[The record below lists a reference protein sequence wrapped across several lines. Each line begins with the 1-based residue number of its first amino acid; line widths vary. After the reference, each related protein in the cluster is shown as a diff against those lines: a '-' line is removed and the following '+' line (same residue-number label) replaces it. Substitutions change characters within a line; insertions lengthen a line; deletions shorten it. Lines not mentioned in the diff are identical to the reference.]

1 MAKLSLFLPPFAADY
16 SGAAGM
22 LFGLDSLNVIVDA
35 SCCTRN
41 YTMIDEPRWTK
52 ARKST
57 FGAQLRT
64 LEATLGDDA
73 RLLDQTEQAAD
84 ELGVSCI
91 ALIGTPVPALV
102 GMDFDGMAWELEDRC
117 GAPVIGVDTNGFD
130 TYELG
135 ASRMQLQ
142 LVQRFAQGEDAGER
156 SGAALGGDATGATG
170 EIAASSYADSQG
182 CEEVLSVDERKGFRE
197 TARCKANVLG
207 ATVQDYG
214 SAATLDTLTNAVR
227 EQGCDLVWSTAGGY
241 TLQDVEAAG
250 AADES
255 VICSWSGLAAAR
267 ELKQRFGVPYR
278 VGVPTAVLEVLPG
291 AKELLASAADGSSP
305 LLIVHDQVIA
315 NSLRDA
321 LRERGIRR
329 LVCVASLFAMDDAL
343 MEPDDFRIQSET
355 DLIDYAKAN
364 PDAEIAGD
372 PVLRCLPIAGE
383 ACAGLFLTKRCP
395 ATYTQAN
402 GKARNQ
408 VVIPVRRVGLSENAE
423 PQTESAKRAAKLKI
437 AVNLGNGCAF
447 SAAEHGRSSCFAL
460 RNLGHNVFSRADQT
474 RFANHAHCP
483 HLLASS
489 PLIAD

>member
-16 SGAAGM
+16 SGAAGV

-41 YTMIDEPRWTK
+41 YTMIDEPRWIK

-73 RLLDQTEQAAD
+73 RLLDQTEEAAS

-117 GAPVIGVDTNGFD
+117 DVPVIGVDTNGFD

-142 LVQRFAQGEDAGER
+142 LVQRFAQGGE
-156 SGAALGGDATGATG
+156 
-170 EIAASSYADSQG
+170 ASEG
-182 CEEVLSVDERKGFRE
+182 H
-197 TARCKANVLG
+197 KANVLG
-207 ATVQDYG
+207 ATIQDYG
-214 SAATLDTLTNAVR
+214 SAAALSSLANAVR
-227 EQGCDLVWSTAGGY
+227 ERGCELTWNTAGDY

-250 AADES
+250 VADES
-255 VICSWSGLAAAR
+255 IVCSWSGLAAAR
-267 ELKQRFGVPYR
+267 ELEQRFGVSYR
-278 VGVPTAVLEVLPG
+278 AGVPAAALEALPG
-291 AKELLASAADGSSP
+291 AKELLAGVADVFSP

-329 LVCVASLFAMDDAL
+329 PMHVASLFAMDDAL
-343 MEPDDFRIQSET
+343 MEPGDFRIQRET
-355 DLIDYAKAN
+355 NLIDYAKAN
-364 PDAEIAGD
+364 PDAAIAGD
-372 PVLRCLPIAGE
+372 PLLRRLPVAGE
-383 ACAGLFLTKRCP
+383 ALRWPLPHEAVSSNLHAGER
-395 ATYTQAN
+395 
-402 GKARNQ
+402 
-408 VVIPVRRVGLSENAE
+408 
-423 PQTESAKRAAKLKI
+423 
-437 AVNLGNGCAF
+437 
-447 SAAEHGRSSCFAL
+447 
-460 RNLGHNVFSRADQT
+460 
-474 RFANHAHCP
+474 
-483 HLLASS
+483 
-489 PLIAD
+489 